1 MQEANLETLSPL
13 ERRLNLSVPL
23 GPVEEEVENRL
34 KRMTKTVRVHGFRP
48 GKVPYK
54 IVSQQYGSQV
64 RNEVLGDT
72 MQKSLADAIEAQQL
86 KVAGYPRIEPKPLA
100 EGAENLEFSATFE
113 VYPDVELKDIGELP
127 LERPVHEISDA
138 DIDHTIDILRKQRTE
153 FTDVD
158 RAAQEGDKAN
168 IDFRGT
174 IDGEPFEGGEG
185 QGMDVVLGQGQTLP
199 EFEGGIVGMKAGD
212 SKTVEVKFPEDYHGK
227 EVAGK
232 TAQFEIKLNS
242 VAAPQLPEV
251 DEAFVREFGIE
262 DGTVDSFRK
271 EIRENLEREVQK
283 RIQGRLKDQ
292 VMDKLLENN
301 QVELPR
307 SLVENEVSRL
317 MERTWQDFEQ
327 RGLNRKDVPLQAS
340 YFEEQAKRRVAL
352 GLILSELVDRN
363 KLVATPEQ
371 VRAKIDEF
379 ASTYEQ
385 PEQVV
390 NYYYADPNRL
400 AEVENVV
407 LEDNV
412 VNWVVDH
419 AKVEDKPVAF
429 EELMGTNQ

>member
-13 ERRLNLSVPL
+13 ERRLSLSVPL

-86 KVAGYPRIEPKPLA
+86 KVAGYPRIETKPLA
-100 EGAENLEFSATFE
+100 DNAENLEFTATFE
-113 VYPDVELKDIGELP
+113 VYPEVQLKDAGELTI
-127 LERPVHEISDA
+127 ERPVHTVSDE
-138 DIDHTIDILRKQRTE
+138 DVDRTIDILRKQRATFE
-153 FTDVD
+153 EVD
-158 RAAQEGDKAN
+158 RAAQDGDKVN

-174 IDGEPFEGGEG
+174 IDGEPFAGGEG

-199 EFEGGIVGMKAGD
+199 DFEGPIVGMKAGD

-227 EVAGK
+227 DVAGK
-232 TAQFEIKLNS
+232 TAQFEIKVNS
-242 VAAPQLPEV
+242 VAEQKLPPV
-251 DEAFVREFGIE
+251 DEAFVRELGIE
-262 DGTVDSFRK
+262 DGTEDSFRK
-271 EIRENLEREVQK
+271 EIRENLEREVGK
-283 RIQGRLKDQ
+283 RIQARLKDQ
-292 VMDKLLENN
+292 VMDKLLESN
-301 QVELPR
+301 QVELPK
-307 SLVENEVSRL
+307 SLVDAEVNRL

-327 RGLNRKDVPLQAS
+327 RGLKRKDVPLQAS
-340 YFEEQAKRRVAL
+340 YFEEQAKRRVSL
-352 GLILSELVDRN
+352 GLILSALVDQN

-400 AEVENVV
+400 AEVENIV